1 MWRMSDDLLEQIDYW
16 ASFIMVNLLWV
27 FCSLPLVTLPA
38 ATAGLFAVMARLSQ
52 GEAPNVY
59 STFFE
64 AMRTHWKAS
73 TGLVLLNV
81 GVFALICVNLSIF
94 PMMSSFHPIAILS
107 RSVTLFVALLLIMV
121 NGYAWPLL
129 VTREHALRP
138 FAHTG
143 LSNGLCVS
151 AAFRRITAGVV
162 SAVGNQRLFA
172 CRCTCPDDLFLCGLC
187 DQCCGGT
194 GPQTGLTSS
203 PAPSPK
209 ERGDTPN
216 L

>member
-138 FAHTG
+138 LLTLAFQMVFAYPLHSVG
-143 LSNGLCVS
+143 LLLALCLPLGISVFLP
-151 AAFRRITAGVV
+151 AAALILITFSCTAYAINAVAGRALKLV
-162 SAVGNQRLFA
+162 
-172 CRCTCPDDLFLCGLC
+172 
-187 DQCCGGT
+187 
-194 GPQTGLTSS
+194 
-203 PAPSPK
+203 
-209 ERGDTPN
+209 
-216 L
+216 

>member
-38 ATAGLFAVMARLSQ
+38 ATAGLFAVTARLSQ

-138 FAHTG
+138 LLTLAFQMVFAYPLHSVG
-143 LSNGLCVS
+143 LLLALCLPLGISVFLP
-151 AAFRRITAGVV
+151 AAALILITFSCTAYAINAVAGRALKLV
-162 SAVGNQRLFA
+162 
-172 CRCTCPDDLFLCGLC
+172 
-187 DQCCGGT
+187 
-194 GPQTGLTSS
+194 
-203 PAPSPK
+203 
-209 ERGDTPN
+209 
-216 L
+216 